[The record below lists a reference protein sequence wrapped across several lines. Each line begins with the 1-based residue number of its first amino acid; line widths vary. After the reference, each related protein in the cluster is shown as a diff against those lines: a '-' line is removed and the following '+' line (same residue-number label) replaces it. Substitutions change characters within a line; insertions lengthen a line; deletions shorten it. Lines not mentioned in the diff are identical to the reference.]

1 MPANN
6 DELICT
12 VLPPGKAFFDDLADE
27 LLQLQT
33 RGMHIGTMAESQ
45 RKTPRQLAPRCITE
59 GDRVGQHPSPI
70 WRWMPKT

>member
-27 LLQLQT
+27 LLQRHRNLIET
-33 RGMHIGTMAESQ
+33 GDLSSLYVLVPALTMAVELKAALQ
-45 RKTPRQLAPRCITE
+45 RAAQR
-59 GDRVGQHPSPI
+59 
-70 WRWMPKT
+70 